1 MITRARHSR
10 ARASRT
16 SVVGVRVVVRV
27 IGVAEFRRRRL
38 ARFTT
43 PVVVVVVVI
52 VEVCRTGRS

>member
-43 PVVVVVVVI
+43 PVVVVVVV
-52 VEVCRTGRS
+52 EVCRTGRS